1 MHYLFNY
8 PWMHYAEQD
17 SLFQIQ
23 GLAESR
29 GSYALEAE
37 RKMGQLLELTKKNT
51 GAKGI
56 GPICHPWFTQAARE
70 RQWLSRPAAPSS
82 WDIFFP

>member
-1 MHYLFNY
+1 VDDGIFPYF
-8 PWMHYAEQD
+8 
-17 SLFQIQ
+17 FQIRC
-23 GLAESR
+23 LAQSR

-37 RKMGQLLELTKKNT
+37 RKKGQLLELAKEFT

-56 GPICHPWFTQAARE
+56 GPICHPWFTLAARE
-70 RQWLSRPAAPSS
+70 RQWLSRPTAPSI